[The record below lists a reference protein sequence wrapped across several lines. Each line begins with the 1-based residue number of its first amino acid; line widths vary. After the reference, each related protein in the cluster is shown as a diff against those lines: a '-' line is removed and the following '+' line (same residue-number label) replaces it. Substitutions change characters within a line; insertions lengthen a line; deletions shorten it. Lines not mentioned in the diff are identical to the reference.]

1 MLRVPAENDR
11 NPLSFYPMIYIV
23 NTSTDPAYNI
33 ALEEFCFK
41 ELKQFD
47 KIFILWI
54 NEPAIIVGKHQNTQ
68 AEINTRFV
76 QENGIHVVRRITG
89 GGAVYHDLNNL
100 NYTIIS
106 NEEEGENDFD
116 FRTFSQPVIE
126 TLAGLG
132 VKAEFSGRN
141 DITIDGKKICGNAQ
155 AYVGNRVMHHGCLL
169 FNTDLSVLAKALEVS
184 KDTVDSK
191 GVKSVRS
198 RVDNILPN
206 LPVKI
211 TVHEFADKILAQ
223 MKHKFPEMSAYHFSE
238 AEKQGIERSRQE
250 KFGNWEWTYGHNPVA
265 EIVREKRYP
274 AGRLQ
279 VFLNLANGRIKG
291 IRFYGTFFGK
301 NSDLTIPEDTL
312 KGVKYTSA
320 EVKKALASLD
330 ISQYFAGFSHDELT
344 EAIVD

>member
-1 MLRVPAENDR
+1 
-11 NPLSFYPMIYIV
+11 MIYIV
-23 NTSTDPAYNI
+23 NKSTNPAYNI

-47 KIFILWI
+47 KVFILWI
-54 NEPAIIVGKHQNTQ
+54 NEPAIIVGKHQNTL

-132 VKAEFSGRN
+132 AKAEFSGRN

-155 AYVGNRVMHHGCLL
+155 AYAGSRVMHHGCLL
-169 FNTDLSVLAKALEVS
+169 FDTDLTVLAKALEVS
-184 KDTVDSK
+184 NETVDFK

-211 TVHEFADKILAQ
+211 TVHEFADKILEQ
-223 MKHKFPEMSAYHFSE
+223 MKRKFPEMKEYHFSE
-238 AEKQGIERSRQE
+238 TEKLEIEKARQE
-250 KFGNWEWTYGHNPVA
+250 KFGNWDWTYGHNPVA
-265 EIVREKRYP
+265 EVVREKRYP
-274 AGRLQ
+274 AGRIQ
-279 VFLNLANGRIKG
+279 VFLNIGNGKIKG
-291 IRFYGTFFGK
+291 TRFYGTFFGK
-301 NSDLTIPEDTL
+301 NSDLTGPEEAL
-312 KGVKYTSA
+312 KGVKYIPA
-320 EVKKALASLD
+320 EVKKALSQLD
-330 ISQYFAGFSHDELT
+330 TSQYFAGFSLDELT

>member
-1 MLRVPAENDR
+1 
-11 NPLSFYPMIYIV
+11 MIYIV
-23 NTSTDPAYNI
+23 NKSTDPAYNI

-68 AEINTRFV
+68 AEINNRFV

-116 FRTFSQPVIE
+116 FKTFSQPVIE
-126 TLAGLG
+126 TLAELG
-132 VKAEFSGRN
+132 AQAEFSGRN

-169 FNTDLSVLAKALEVS
+169 FDTDLSVLAKALEVT
-184 KDTVDSK
+184 KETVDFK

-211 TVHEFADKILAQ
+211 TVHEFADKILSQ
-223 MKHKFPEMSAYHFSE
+223 MKRKFPEMKEYHFSE
-238 AEKQGIERSRQE
+238 NEKNEIEKARQE
-250 KFGNWEWTYGHNPVA
+250 KFANWEWTYGHNPVA
-265 EIVREKRYP
+265 EVVRKKRYS
-274 AGRLQ
+274 AGRIQ
-279 VFLNLANGRIKG
+279 VFLNIGNGRIKA

-301 NSDLTIPEDTL
+301 NGDLAVPQDAL
-312 KGVKYTSA
+312 KGVIYTSS
-320 EVKKALASLD
+320 EVKKALATLD
-330 ISQYFAGFSHDELT
+330 ISQYFAGFSLDELT

>member
-1 MLRVPAENDR
+1 
-11 NPLSFYPMIYIV
+11 MIYIV
-23 NTSTDPAYNI
+23 NKSTNPAYNI

-54 NEPAIIVGKHQNTQ
+54 NEPAIIVGKHQNTL
-68 AEINTRFV
+68 AEINARFV
-76 QENGIHVVRRITG
+76 EENGIHVVRRITG

-126 TLAGLG
+126 TLGGLG
-132 VKAEFSGRN
+132 AKAEFSGRN

-155 AYVGNRVMHHGCLL
+155 AYAGNRVMHHGCLL
-169 FNTDLSVLAKALEVS
+169 FDTDLTVLAKALEVS
-184 KDTVDSK
+184 NETVDFK

-206 LPVKI
+206 LPEKI
-211 TVHEFADKILAQ
+211 TVHEFADKILEQ
-223 MKHKFPEMSAYHFSE
+223 MKRKFPEMKEYHFSE
-238 AEKQGIERSRQE
+238 TEKSEIEKTLQE
-250 KFGNWEWTYGHNPVA
+250 KFGNWDWTYGHNPVA
-265 EIVREKRYP
+265 EVVREKRYP
-274 AGRLQ
+274 AGRIQ
-279 VFLNLANGRIKG
+279 TFLNIGNGKIKG

-301 NSDLTIPEDTL
+301 NSDLSVPEEVL
-312 KGVKYTSA
+312 KGVKYTSV
-320 EVKKALASLD
+320 EVRNVLSQLD
-330 ISQYFAGFSHDELT
+330 TSQYFAGFSLDELT